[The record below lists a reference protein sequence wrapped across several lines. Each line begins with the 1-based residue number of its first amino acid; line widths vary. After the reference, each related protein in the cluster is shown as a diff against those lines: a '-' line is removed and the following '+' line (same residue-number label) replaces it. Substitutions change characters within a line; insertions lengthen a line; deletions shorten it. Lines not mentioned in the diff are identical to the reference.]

1 MKITKI
7 TSEIKQYSLNGKS
20 IDEIGTELEGFF
32 EEHGDDRKN
41 ALRMAFAA
49 QETLLKYQAHFGDD
63 TSIQI
68 VRRARLGI
76 VHFEIRVPGEQYDPF
91 VEEEEENE
99 VMQLLLSRMQIA
111 PTWTYKKGCNR
122 ICFTRQEKKK
132 LGSLA
137 QMGIAICSAIVLG
150 LICSTYAPQFGL
162 FLSET
167 IMTPIFDTMMGLIS
181 TMAALLILISV
192 MNSICGLND
201 LSTLSRV
208 GKTMLLSML
217 KWLTL
222 CSIFTAAGSAL
233 FFTFKASGGSG
244 IDLTEVFKMFIDI
257 VPKNL
262 LDPMLSNNTMQ
273 LLTLAVIFG
282 ISILSVSDSAGN
294 VIKIL
299 VELETVIQRTTLM
312 LLNLLPVV
320 IFISVFQLFAQG
332 QLAKLA
338 STIKIPLV
346 YSLIVISWVAIHFVR
361 VCICCKVAPGTLLRK
376 TMPVFLQGFLTA
388 SSSATLFLNMNTCE
402 KELGIDKKLVNFGVP
417 MGQVIYM
424 PGFVCELAVMMFGIA
439 YIFGIE
445 LTWMMLLVE
454 SILAVLL
461 SIALPPIPGGG
472 VICFSI
478 MMTQLGIPL
487 EGMAIALTLEVMID
501 HLCTGL
507 NLFMLQFELISVGN
521 KLGMLDKE
529 ILCSKKS

>member
-1 MKITKI
+1 MKFTKI
-7 TSEIKQYSLNGKS
+7 ISDTKQYSLNGSS

-41 ALRMAFAA
+41 ALRMAYAA

-63 TSIQI
+63 CAIQI
-68 VRRARLGI
+68 VRTARLGV
-76 VHFEIRVPGEQYDPF
+76 VHFEIRVPGERYDPF

-122 ICFTRQEKKK
+122 ICFTRQQKKK

-137 QMGIAICSAIVLG
+137 QMGIAICSAVILG
-150 LICSTYAPQFGL
+150 MIFSTYAPQFGL

-167 IMTPIFDTMMGLIS
+167 ILTPIFDTMMGLIS

-208 GKTMLLSML
+208 GKTMLLSMF

-222 CSIFTAAGSAL
+222 CSIFTSASSVL
-233 FFTFKASGGSG
+233 FFSFQAKGGSG
-244 IDLTEVFKMFIDI
+244 IDFTEVFKMFIDI

-262 LDPMLSNNTMQ
+262 VDPMLSNNTLQ
-273 LLTLAVIFG
+273 LITFAVIFG

-294 VIKIL
+294 VINIL
-299 VELETVIQRTTLM
+299 VELEKVIQRTTMM
-312 LLNLLPVV
+312 LLNLLPAV
-320 IFISVFQLFAQG
+320 IFISVFQLLIQG
-332 QLAKLA
+332 QLAELA

-346 YSLIVISWVAIHFVR
+346 FSLIDFIWLAILFLR
-361 VCICCKVAPGTLLRK
+361 VLIRCKVAPRTLIKK
-376 TMPVFLQGFLTA
+376 TMPVCIQAFLTA
-388 SSSATLFLNMNTCE
+388 SSAATLFLNMNTCE

-424 PGFVCELAVMMFGIA
+424 PGFICEQAIMMFGIA
-439 YIFGIE
+439 HIFGIE
-445 LTWMMLLVE
+445 LTWMMLLIE

-487 EGMAIALTLEVMID
+487 EGMAIALPLEVVID
-501 HLCTGL
+501 HICTGL
-507 NLFMLQFELISVGN
+507 NLSMLQFELICVGH
-521 KLGMLDKE
+521 KLGMLDKQ
-529 ILCSKKS
+529 ILCRKKS